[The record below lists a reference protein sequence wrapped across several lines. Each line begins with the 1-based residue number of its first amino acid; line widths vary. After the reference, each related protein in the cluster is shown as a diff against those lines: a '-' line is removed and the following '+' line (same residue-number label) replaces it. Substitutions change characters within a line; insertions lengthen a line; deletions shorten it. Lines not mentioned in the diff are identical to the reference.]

1 MMPASSP
8 QPAAR
13 GSIFMENL
21 GLQFGRGSRTV
32 RTLQS
37 IDLNIKPG
45 EFVCVIGPSGCGK
58 STLLGAVAGFI
69 PVSEGRLLVD
79 REKVMGPGA
88 DRGMVFQHHTLFP
101 WKTIASNVEFGLK
114 MRGMPQAQRREAGRE
129 FIKKVGLAG
138 FERHY
143 PAQLSGGMQ
152 QRVGLARVLI
162 NQPRVLLM
170 DEPFGALDAQTRIM
184 MQELLLEIWNEIRTT
199 VIFVTHDID
208 EAIFLADRIVVMTC
222 RPATVKAQIDI
233 KIRRPRTLDDVTT
246 PEFSRIKRDCMAL
259 VREESLRA
267 INGPKLGRGDLLD
280 AALESG
286 AKMGLA

>member
-1 MMPASSP
+1 MPASSP